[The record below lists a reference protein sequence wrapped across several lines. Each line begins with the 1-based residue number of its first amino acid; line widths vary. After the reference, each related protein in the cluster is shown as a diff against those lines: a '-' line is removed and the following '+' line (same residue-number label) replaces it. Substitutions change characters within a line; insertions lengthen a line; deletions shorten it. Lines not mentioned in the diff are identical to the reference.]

1 MDRWVF
7 DTGKAPLGETMVAS
21 FSGCRLYDG
30 DQKTSFKDG
39 TLIITSHS
47 IKFKNDSTSLMLPLR
62 LVVLTSSV
70 PGSWNHSPKIVFQLQ
85 NWESGSKPPGPFSSS
100 QSNVAKVAMNKKG
113 DETFCVE
120 KIMKSLQNR
129 VWERQTLSPIAG
141 VSPDTMKILTPQNQL
156 RTRGVGGAVRNQEQ
170 KHERETTLQSAGLQD
185 LSNLMSHAKEM
196 AVLARATSARLE
208 QKSKD
213 GSNMDEVARL
223 RGIMLDL
230 GVDTNVG
237 NSKNNLE
244 SEIGV
249 VSRSLLPKG
258 GGMALLEEVFC
269 ALNRARG
276 TELVSPDEIY
286 HAAKHIETT
295 LPSAGLKFKKYKSG
309 ICVLIDNSLTESAI
323 IDKVEANY

>member
-1 MDRWVF
+1 MKFMNVIHYDIDHF
-7 DTGKAPLGETMVAS
+7 DI
-21 FSGCRLYDG
+21 
-30 DQKTSFKDG
+30 FKIG
-39 TLIITSHS
+39 V
-47 IKFKNDSTSLMLPLR
+47 KFR
-62 LVVLTSSV
+62 TSSYQF
-70 PGSWNHSPKIVFQLQ
+70 N
-85 NWESGSKPPGPFSSS
+85 SSS
-100 QSNVAKVAMNKKG
+100 R
-113 DETFCVE
+113 F
-120 KIMKSLQNR
+120 
-129 VWERQTLSPIAG
+129 
-141 VSPDTMKILTPQNQL
+141 
-156 RTRGVGGAVRNQEQ
+156 EQ
-170 KHERETTLQSAGLQD
+170 KKD